1 MKGNHTMN
9 ALVQQFNPSQITVID
24 HNGGKWLTAEQLGLA
39 LGFSPNNANDGVGR
53 LYRRHIDE
61 FSEKDTTTVKLTAVD
76 GKVRDH
82 RIFSHS
88 GCNLLSFFANTPN
101 AKAFRAWAKTKLT
114 EPAADML
121 EVDREQLQ
129 WMHDRAELLQEA
141 YLKAHP
147 DMVRLMR
154 YQQMDLD
161 LEENARLMGISKEAV
176 RHRLKELD
184 RLGIID
190 YRPDPRFSRAGKLGC
205 QARIQKRA
213 LLEAQQSLGLED

>member
-1 MKGNHTMN
+1 MN
-9 ALVQQFNPSQITVID
+9 ALVSQFNPSQIAIID

-76 GKVRDH
+76 GKIRDH

-101 AKAFRAWAKTKLT
+101 AKAFRAWAKEKLA

-121 EVDREQLQ
+121 QVDRDTLQ
-129 WMHDRAELLQEA
+129 YAFDRAERLEEA
-141 YLKAHP
+141 YLAVCP
-147 DMVRLMR
+147 DM
-154 YQQMDLD
+154 
-161 LEENARLMGISKEAV
+161 ARLLRYLEIGLNQAEAAKLLGIAPSNV
-176 RHRLKELD
+176 RRRLKQLAD
-184 RLGIID
+184 LGLAD
-190 YRPDPRFSRAGKLGC
+190 YRPDPKYRNRH
-205 QARIQKRA
+205 A
-213 LLEAQQSLGLED
+213 LAAANGQQSLGLEG

>member
-1 MKGNHTMN
+1 MN
-9 ALVQQFNPSQITVID
+9 ALVSQFNPSQIAIID

-76 GKVRDH
+76 GKIRDH

-101 AKAFRAWAKTKLT
+101 AKAFRAWAKEKLV

-121 EVDREQLQ
+121 QVDRDTLQ
-129 WMHDRAELLQEA
+129 YAFDRAERLEEA
-141 YLKAHP
+141 YLAVCP
-147 DMVRLMR
+147 DM
-154 YQQMDLD
+154 
-161 LEENARLMGISKEAV
+161 ARLLRYLEIGLNQAEAAKLLGIAPSNV
-176 RHRLKELD
+176 RRRLKQLAD
-184 RLGIID
+184 LGLAD
-190 YRPDPRFSRAGKLGC
+190 YRPDPKYRNRH
-205 QARIQKRA
+205 A
-213 LLEAQQSLGLED
+213 LAAANGQQSLGLEG

>member
-1 MKGNHTMN
+1 MN
-9 ALVQQFNPSQITVID
+9 TLVSQFNPSQIAIID

-76 GKVRDH
+76 GKIRDH

-101 AKAFRAWAKTKLT
+101 AKAFRAWAKEKLA

-121 EVDREQLQ
+121 QVDRDTLQ
-129 WMHDRAELLQEA
+129 YAFDRAERLEEA
-141 YLKAHP
+141 YLAVCP
-147 DMVRLMR
+147 DM
-154 YQQMDLD
+154 
-161 LEENARLMGISKEAV
+161 ARLLRYLEMGLNQAEAAKLLGIAPSNV
-176 RHRLKELD
+176 RRRLKQLAD
-184 RLGIID
+184 LGLAD
-190 YRPDPRFSRAGKLGC
+190 YRPDPKYRNRH
-205 QARIQKRA
+205 A
-213 LLEAQQSLGLED
+213 LAAANGQQSLGLEG

>member
-1 MKGNHTMN
+1 MN
-9 ALVQQFNPSQITVID
+9 ALVSQFNPSQIAIID

-76 GKVRDH
+76 GKIRDH

-101 AKAFRAWAKTKLT
+101 AKAFRAWAKEKLA

-121 EVDREQLQ
+121 QVDRDTLQ
-129 WMHDRAELLQEA
+129 YAFDRAERLEEA
-141 YLKAHP
+141 YLAVCP
-147 DMVRLMR
+147 DM
-154 YQQMDLD
+154 
-161 LEENARLMGISKEAV
+161 ARLLRYLEMGLNQAEAAKLLGIAPSNV
-176 RHRLKELD
+176 RRRLKQLAD
-184 RLGIID
+184 LGLAD
-190 YRPDPRFSRAGKLGC
+190 YRPDPKYRNRH
-205 QARIQKRA
+205 A
-213 LLEAQQSLGLED
+213 LAAANGQQSLGLEG